1 MLPVW
6 PAAALLQRELR
17 TTLRGLFSF
26 IGLVVVVAGT
36 YMVFF
41 MRLPTDDEMRMLSAN
56 SIYTYMS
63 SQLIDIVTVGLLAC
77 GLVFVLPMAALS
89 IAGERERDTFTMLHL
104 TLIRPRGMVA
114 AKFLNAAGFIFLV
127 TVALMPVL
135 GVVFFFVGVDWGE
148 LVLRLV
154 YVGTFSVYC
163 GAVGMWASAWSQR
176 GMVAVMMGLGV
187 AIAILLLMHF
197 WWELAGA
204 VVREISFTRYDSQ
217 AWAAWQDIRN
227 QIGDGPMS
235 IFAQIPPRQ
244 PLVWPSVFLVISV
257 FFFIRAYYGVRK
269 FQPKKIKVEA
279 KPVDDFAKLT
289 ERRKTFPYYLIDP
302 LKRKPPVPD
311 GRNPM
316 LLREIRWGALGRAT
330 RMVRIFYVG
339 LMVQMVLG
347 TVVLAEMPWNFSRG
361 TGIGMMFNLALLMLI
376 TPAFTASGLTRE
388 FEVGN
393 MDLLRTTL
401 LKPSEIVSGKTF
413 SALIGLSPLL
423 LACVIGPAML
433 SAAILF
439 SGGSLL
445 YPLCGLVTTIC
456 CLALSLSAGIFASTL
471 LKRTTQALMLSY
483 GILIFCTFVFW
494 VTGLLMTEY
503 YDVRLG
509 TDGYRALSML
519 SPVVSFLVMGEAHY
533 DQEYR
538 IEDAGPW
545 LTSMLA
551 YSVLAVMLYVA
562 AMVVFARRRM
572 RDV

>member
-26 IGLVVVVAGT
+26 IALVVVVAGT

-41 MRLPTDDEMRMLSAN
+41 MRIPTDDEMRMLSAG
-56 SIYTYMS
+56 SMYTYMS
-63 SQLIDIVTVGLLAC
+63 AELINIVTVGLLAC

-148 LVLRLV
+148 LVLRFV

-163 GAVGMWASAWSQR
+163 GAVGVWASAWSQR
-176 GMVAVMMGLGV
+176 GVVAVMKALAMAIGLV
-187 AIAILLLMHF
+187 LLMHF
-197 WWELAGA
+197 WYELGRMVAFE
-204 VVREISFTRYDSQ
+204 VFSYRYDSA
-217 AWAAWQDIRN
+217 AWTAWQDLRN
-227 QIGDGPMS
+227 QIGEGPMS
-235 IFAQIPPRQ
+235 LFAQIPPRQ
-244 PLVWPSVFLVISV
+244 PLAWPIIFLVISL

-269 FQPKKIKVEA
+269 FQPKKITVEA
-279 KPVDDFAKLT
+279 KPVDDFSVLL

-330 RMVRIFYVG
+330 RMVRIFYVAV
-339 LMVQMVLG
+339 MVQMVLG
-347 TVVLAEMPWNFSRG
+347 TIVLASMPWNYARG
-361 TGIGMMFNLALLMLI
+361 TGLGMMFNLGLLMLI

-423 LACVIGPAML
+423 LACVLGPAML
-433 SAAILF
+433 FVAILL
-439 SGGSLL
+439 SGGSLV
-445 YPLCGLVTTIC
+445 YPLCGFITTVC

-471 LKRTTQALMLSY
+471 LKRTTHALMLSY

-494 VTGLLMTEY
+494 VTGMLLSEY
-503 YDVRLG
+503 YDIRLG
-509 TDGYRALSML
+509 DDGYRALSML
-519 SPVVSFLVMGEAHY
+519 SPIVSYLVMGEGHY
-533 DQEYR
+533 NQEYE
-538 IEDAGPW
+538 IQNGGPW
-545 LTSMLA
+545 FMSVSV
-551 YSVLAVMLYVA
+551 YSVLAVLLYVA
-562 AMVVFARRRM
+562 AMEVFERRRM